1 MDLQK
6 SKSCSTKLISPC
18 DKMTVYADKESVVNA
33 IYIDFWKAFD
43 HLTQHSD
50 LKAEEAFQST
60 SKNTELSDS
69 QEIPLALRIKHR
81 GMESTLYC
89 LNNAFITLDMT

>member
-1 MDLQK
+1 
-6 SKSCSTKLISPC
+6 
-18 DKMTVYADKESVVNA
+18 MTVYADKGSTVNA

-50 LKAEEAFQST
+50 LKAEEAFQLM

-69 QEIPLALRIKHR
+69 QEIPLALWMKHR
-81 GMESTLYC
+81 GMESILYC
-89 LNNAFITLDMT
+89 LNNSFITLDKTLKHSKL